1 MNFFRGFI
9 VYTGYI
15 PLLQI
20 CGIVLITIL
29 QHLTT
34 MRARSNAKRTHPSLP
49 LSFEKNEN
57 RGKICRRAS
66 RRTSGQA
73 ATMRLRIIVV
83 VETRGNPSPP
93 HLPAEEESS
102 QGGNNP
108 AVGGV
113 EGVGSGSDS

>member
-1 MNFFRGFI
+1 M
-9 VYTGYI
+9 
-15 PLLQI
+15 QKE
-20 CGIVLITIL
+20 
-29 QHLTT
+29 LTPP
-34 MRARSNAKRTHPSLP
+34 SPPSLSKRT
-49 LSFEKNEN
+49 KTG
-57 RGKICRRAS
+57 GKICRRAS